1 MYCDI
6 FVGLILVKGAVL
18 KCYWAAFPRRFD
30 PDVARVCAYY
40 MGPKVPNADTMPVL
54 RLGETFATLC
64 DVFVWEIGFH
74 SRTSVTVC
82 HCWSRQKIQKTKCI
96 QVKSFVTP
104 GKQVIE
110 IATLVRRPFFPRSNG
125 HVKVLFRFLVIP
137 NVAVFY
143 VIGHYHTMLN
153 MNVFFRVGCHTK
165 CLIATYMLRKGAK
178 DKKSF
183 LFMELIVPASYASF
197 FSIIPMTLWH
207 IYHMYTHVHTHTHT
221 HSFIVHTY
229 NRPHITKLHNRSILL
244 YPYYY

>member
-1 MYCDI
+1 M
-6 FVGLILVKGAVL
+6 F
-18 KCYWAAFPRRFD
+18 
-30 PDVARVCAYY
+30 
-40 MGPKVPNADTMPVL
+40 
-54 RLGETFATLC
+54 
-64 DVFVWEIGFH
+64 FVWEIGFH

-143 VIGHYHTMLN
+143 VIGCHWTLSYYAKHEC
-153 MNVFFRVGCHTK
+153 FFRVGCHTK

-183 LFMELIVPASYASF
+183 LFMELIVPASYAYF
-197 FSIIPMTLWH
+197 FLIIPMTLWH
-207 IYHMYTHVHTHTHT
+207 IYHMYTHVHTHTLF
-221 HSFIVHTY
+221 HSAYI
-229 NRPHITKLHNRSILL
+229 
-244 YPYYY
+244 